1 MKIRSIQIEN
11 FGQFHALNLKAPDAG
26 LWRISGGNEFGK
38 TTLLEFIRRIF
49 WGFPDRRSNLNFY
62 PAAGTPYGGRL
73 ELELDSGEIVTAE
86 RLGTGKNGTF
96 RLIRQDGSEQTES
109 EWRALLGISEQ
120 FYRNVYAFT
129 IDELGELK
137 ALDQEEIRARL
148 YGAGIAF
155 GNVSLPAL
163 GAAFDKRAAALCLL
177 HGRKNRIAELSAE
190 LRALDAAVA
199 AAEENLPHYEA
210 AREREIAARAASDE
224 LHRQRT
230 ECEKALR
237 RAERLARGMEPRR
250 VLQESE
256 AQLKQLPLVP
266 AELPADPGAEF
277 ARLRALRDQAEEE
290 FLRLEK
296 RHAEL
301 EAQLRETPLSELDPA
316 LAERLPE
323 LEQLL
328 PEFRRNSE
336 ELIRLRAVLTQTRRQ
351 SGEIAG
357 ELGSFGAEL
366 PQIPELTL
374 DDSDALRD
382 FIRRRERLELIRA
395 QNPPRLRRLWR
406 KPHVAGTA
414 VGGGILILSLLSA
427 AAGGFLMLREQP
439 ANSTPAAAAAAAV
452 TVATIAALAGGVT
465 IYLSIPRRKFFD
477 PAAAEEARFLEEWE
491 TFRNKFHLESNC
503 LPATAEKLLARAARW
518 RELEDESLRLQKQSE
533 TAQQFVTEFKTRCS
547 GLPGAEPDMVDPA
560 ATLATLRLRTTAA
573 AEAAARRAQLA
584 TRCEEMKNELQSAAL
599 RRSAAR
605 SALETF
611 CRKGGAGNEEEFA
624 QNLEQWH
631 KRRQLEEQCDRM
643 RAALRAV
650 FGEDIPPEPD
660 FDPQQEAERLRGELE
675 TLATQTVESDR
686 LVGAAATECEKL
698 LHTADPAGA
707 ANLAESCRNELR
719 GAVREFLI
727 LREARNL
734 LNRAIER
741 YERERQPEVIRRADA
756 LFSAFTA
763 GRYTG
768 LHKSLTTG
776 ELLALDTESGLEKSP
791 EMLSRGT
798 LEELMLAMRLALIEC
813 SEVDNESLPVVLD
826 DITVNFDSRRKAAVL
841 AALETFAAGR
851 QVILFSAN

>member
-11 FGQFHALNLKAPDAG
+11 FGQFHALNLKAPGAG

-38 TTLLEFIRRIF
+38 TTLLEFIRRIL
-49 WGFPDRRSNLNFY
+49 WGFPDRRSNLNAY
-62 PAAGTPYGGRL
+62 PAAGAPYGGRL
-73 ELELDSGEIVTAE
+73 ELELDSGELVTAE
-86 RLGTGKNGTF
+86 RFGIGKSGTF
-96 RLIRQDGSEQTES
+96 RLLRADGTEQTES

-137 ALDQEEIRARL
+137 ALDREEIRARL

-155 GNVSLPAL
+155 GNISLPAL
-163 GAAFDKRAAALCLL
+163 GAALDKRAAALCLL

-190 LRALDAAVA
+190 LRSLDAAVA
-199 AAEENLPHYEA
+199 AAEENLPDYEA
-210 AREREIAARAASDE
+210 AREREATARAESAE
-224 LHRQRT
+224 LHRKRND
-230 ECEKALR
+230 CSDALHR
-237 RAERLARGMEPRR
+237 MERLCRGVEPRR
-250 VLQESE
+250 KLREYE
-256 AQLKQLPLVP
+256 TALAQLPPVPEALPP
-266 AELPADPGAEF
+266 EPDTEF

-290 FLRLEK
+290 CSRMEK

-301 EAQLRETPLSELDPA
+301 DAQLREPPPSELDPT

-323 LEQLL
+323 LEQSL

-336 ELIRLRAVLTQTRRQ
+336 ELIRLRETLAMTQQRCK
-351 SGEIAG
+351 EIAD
-357 ELGSFGAEL
+357 ELGPLGAEL

-374 DDSDALRD
+374 SDGDTLRD

-395 QNPPRLRRLWR
+395 QDPPRLRRLWR
-406 KPHVAGTA
+406 KRHVVGAA
-414 VGGGILILSLLSA
+414 IGGGILLLSLLTA
-427 AAGGFLMLREQP
+427 VTGGLLMSRELRPE
-439 ANSTPAAAAAAAV
+439 STPVAPTVV
-452 TVATIAALAGGVT
+452 TVTAIVAVVAGAATIF
-465 IYLSIPRRKFFD
+465 LSTPRREFFD
-477 PAAAEEARFLEEWE
+477 PAAAEAVRFQEEWE
-491 TFRNKFHLESNC
+491 KFRRRFHLKSEC
-503 LPATAEKLLARAARW
+503 LPAAAEKLLARATRW
-518 RELEDESLRLQKQSE
+518 RELENESLHLQKQSE
-533 TAQQFVTEFKTRCS
+533 TAQEFVTEYKARCS

-560 ATLATLRLRTTAA
+560 ATLATLRLRITAA
-573 AEAAARRAQLA
+573 AEAAARRTQLA
-584 TRCEEMKNELQSAAL
+584 TRCEETVRELNAAVGRRNAVQADLAAL
-599 RRSAAR
+599 
-605 SALETF
+605 
-611 CRKGGAGNEEEFA
+611 CRNGGAGSEEEFA
-624 QNLEQWH
+624 QLLEKWRM
-631 KRRQLEEQCDRM
+631 RRQLEQQCDRM

-675 TLATQTVESDR
+675 TLTARAAESDR
-686 LVGAAATECEKL
+686 LVGAATAECEKF
-698 LHTADPAGA
+698 LHAADPAGA
-707 ANLAESCRNELR
+707 ANQAESCRNELR

-734 LNRAIER
+734 LDRAIER

-756 LFSAFTA
+756 LFSSFTA

-813 SEVDNESLPVVLD
+813 NEENNESLPVVLD
-826 DITVNFDSRRKAAVL
+826 DITVNFDSSRKAAVL
-841 AALETFAAGR
+841 AALEEFSAGR
-851 QVILFSAN
+851 QVILFSAG